1 MITYRLFLL
10 CALGAGLFL
19 TGCYSSSKI
28 EDESIPGDGTRVYT
42 RAVHVLVDGDDVGT
56 VPRTVRLRRQLG
68 NRKVSLWQ
76 AGEEFRIYELEFG
89 GSVEGDQLLQSFWSS
104 RSPDG
109 ASFDARTLPNNGEGT
124 FYVPYSPYPIRVE
137 DHVYGLVLLVED

>member
-1 MITYRLFLL
+1 LL

-28 EDESIPGDGTRVYT
+28 EDESIPGDSTRAYT

-76 AGEEFRIYELEFG
+76 AGEEFRIDELGCG
-89 GSVEGDQLLQSFWSS
+89 GSVAGAQSIPSVWSC
-104 RSPDG
+104 RAPDG
-109 ASFDARTLPNNGEGT
+109 ARSDARTPAIRGEGA
-124 FYVPYSPYPIRVE
+124 FSVPYSPYPIGVE
-137 DHVYGLVLLVED
+137 DQVCGLALLVED